1 MKVVT
6 VRKIPRELASAIE
19 RRARAA
25 RTSVTKAVIGL
36 LEEAAGLA
44 RKDGARARHHDLD
57 ALAGSWTGEE
67 AAAFNRSLQAQRGI
81 DPDVWA

>member
-57 ALAGSWTGEE
+57 ALAGSWAGEE

>member
-6 VRKIPRELASAIE
+6 IRKIPRELASAIE

-44 RKDGARARHHDLD
+44 RKDGAGVRHHDLD
-57 ALAGSWTGEE
+57 ALAGLWTGEE
-67 AAAFNRSLQAQRGI
+67 TAAFNRSLQAQRGI

>member
-1 MKVVT
+1 MKSS
-6 VRKIPRELASAIE
+6 RFGRS
-19 RRARAA
+19 
-25 RTSVTKAVIGL
+25 RTSWGAPLSVNKAVIGL

-44 RKDGARARHHDLD
+44 KKNGTRTRHHDLD
-57 ALAGSWTGEE
+57 ELAGTWSREE

>member
-6 VRKIPRELASAIE
+6 VRQIPHELARAIE

-25 RTSVTKAVIGL
+25 RTSVNKAVIGL

-44 RKDGARARHHDLD
+44 KKNGTWTRHHDLD
-57 ALAGSWTGEE
+57 ALAGTWTREE
-67 AAAFNRSLQAQRGI
+67 AAAFNRSLQAQRRI
-81 DPDVWA
+81 DPDVWK

>member
-67 AAAFNRSLQAQRGI
+67 AAAFNRSLQAQRRI
-81 DPDVWA
+81 DPDVWK